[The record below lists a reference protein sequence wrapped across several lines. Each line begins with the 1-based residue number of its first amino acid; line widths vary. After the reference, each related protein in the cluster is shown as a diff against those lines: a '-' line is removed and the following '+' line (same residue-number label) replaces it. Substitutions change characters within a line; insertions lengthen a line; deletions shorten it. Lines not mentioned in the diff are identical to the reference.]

1 MYNWSPFSVLLWQR
15 IWHAFTFDLVNTH
28 AGTSVQL
35 VELQVRVTVECCLK
49 VVYQLKN
56 PSKHDQKDI
65 EGPLLVDFK
74 SHNYTIST
82 NHYCQTALQKLCT
95 KIKNKCSGKLS
106 IIHLYVSHSLQDQ
119 QSAMLWGGEL
129 VVDIISCLQP
139 ILIFTLFSCV
149 LIVKEYPQK
158 SMLLSDS
165 NVQDM
170 VQWCRQQPKELF
182 AHGIYGL
189 VHQCDCCLTTWW
201 LCVNVA
207 LTSPV
212 SICTPAAIVD
222 ASLKKTCTAHF
233 RQYTIFYS
241 FIKWKFFISV
251 QFSITSSV
259 VWKKSS
265 YWSKFSLHG

>member
-15 IWHAFTFDLVNTH
+15 RWHAFTFDLVNTL

-35 VELQVRVTVECCLK
+35 VELQVWMTLECCLK

-56 PSKHDQKDI
+56 PSKHDQKDT

-106 IIHLYVSHSLQDQ
+106 IIPLDDIVHLYVSRSLQDQ
-119 QSAMLWGGEL
+119 QSAMLWVGEL

-189 VHQCDCCLTTWW
+189 VHQWDCCLTTRW
-201 LCVNVA
+201 LCVTVA
-207 LTSPV
+207 LTS
-212 SICTPAAIVD
+212 AIVD

-233 RQYTIFYS
+233 KRYTIFYS
-241 FIKWKFFISV
+241 FICSYHPQVKSVIS
-251 QFSITSSV
+251 F
-259 VWKKSS
+259 
-265 YWSKFSLHG
+265 